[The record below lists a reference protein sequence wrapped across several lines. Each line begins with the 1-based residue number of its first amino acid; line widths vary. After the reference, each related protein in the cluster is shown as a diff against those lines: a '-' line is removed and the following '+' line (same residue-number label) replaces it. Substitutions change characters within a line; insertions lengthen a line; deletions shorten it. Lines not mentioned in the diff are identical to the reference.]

1 MSDDA
6 ALPLIGLDEAPPQ
19 PQPEKA
25 AAYRVLARK
34 YRPTTFAEMI
44 GQDALVRTLTNAI
57 ASGRLAHAFV
67 LTGVRGVGKTTT
79 ARILARA
86 LNCVGPDGKG
96 GPTADPCGVCEPC
109 RTILQDRNV
118 DVMEM
123 DAASRTG
130 VDDIREIIDGV
141 RYGPVASRYKVYII
155 DEVHMLSK
163 NAFNA
168 LLKTLEE
175 PPPHVKFVFATTE
188 IRKVPVTVL
197 SRCQRFDLRRIGAD
211 QLQDYFTGILDKE
224 GVAAE
229 PEAVG
234 MIARAADGS
243 ARDGLSLLDQAI
255 AQGTPVGDKPFIA
268 AAQVREMLGLADRSS
283 VIDILE
289 AAFAGEGPRML
300 EGLEAARRA
309 GADPQSVLGDLLDFI
324 HFVTRARMVPAVLED
339 PAVPEVERK
348 RGGALAEKVSLPGLT
363 RAWQTLLKGAGEVQ
377 SAPNPQAALEMVLIR
392 LLYMSDLP
400 SPGDLIRKFG
410 DLQSQGAVTAGPAP
424 GPGPGGGA
432 RMAAGGGGGL
442 SLVPAEPAPV
452 APAPAPVPAQA
463 AAPAPMVAAAAPAPK
478 PVLRADPKSFD
489 ELVQIAFARDV
500 VLHGQLMSAVHLV
513 HFEPGR
519 LEFRP
524 HVEAPPD
531 LANRLGTA
539 LRDWTGERWVVSV
552 SGAEGAP
559 TLTQQ
564 ARTDREN
571 ALAAAAE
578 HPMVKAVM
586 SAFPGAVIRD
596 LRNPLEQDEVV
607 GPAAEPTPDA
617 TDEEEPRE
625 A

>member
-6 ALPLIGLDEAPPQ
+6 ALPLGLDDAPQ
-19 PQPEKA
+19 PAKP

-86 LNCVGPDGKG
+86 LNCVGRDGKG

-109 RTILQDRNV
+109 RSILADSNL

-211 QLQDYFTGILDKE
+211 QLQAYFSEILNKE

-255 AQGTPVGDKPFIA
+255 AQGAPVGDKPFIA
-268 AAQVREMLGLADRSS
+268 AASVREMLGLADRSS

-309 GADPQSVLGDLLDFI
+309 GADPQSVLGDLLDFV
-324 HFVTRARMVPAVLED
+324 HFVTRARMVPAVLD
-339 PAVPEVERK
+339 DTAVPEVERK
-348 RGGALAEKVSLPGLT
+348 RGGALAERISLPGLT

-377 SAPNPQAALEMVLIR
+377 AAPNPQAALEMVLIR

-400 SPGDLIRKFG
+400 SPSELVRKFG

-432 RMAAGGGGGL
+432 RMAASGGGL
-442 SLVPAEPAPV
+442 SVVPAEPAPMTL
-452 APAPAPVPAQA
+452 APAPAPS
-463 AAPAPMVAAAAPAPK
+463 PAPVAVAAVPAPK
-478 PVLRADPKSFD
+478 PALRAEPKSFE

-524 HVEAPPD
+524 HDSAPPD

-559 TLTQQ
+559 TLNQQ

-571 ALAAAAE
+571 ALAQAAE
-578 HPMVKAVM
+578 HPLVKAVM

-596 LRNPLEQDEVV
+596 LRNPLEQD
-607 GPAAEPTPDA
+607 GPLELGEAVEPGAEPAPDA
-617 TDEEEPRE
+617 IDEEEPRE

>member
-6 ALPLIGLDEAPPQ
+6 ALPLGLDDAPQ
-19 PQPEKA
+19 PAKPV
-25 AAYRVLARK
+25 AYRVLARK

-211 QLQDYFTGILDKE
+211 QLQAYFSEILDKE

-255 AQGTPVGDKPFIA
+255 AQGAPVGDKPFIA
-268 AAQVREMLGLADRSS
+268 AASVREMLGLADRSS

-309 GADPQSVLGDLLDFI
+309 GADPQSVLGDLLDFV

-348 RGGALAEKVSLPGLT
+348 RGGALAERISLPGLT

-377 SAPNPQAALEMVLIR
+377 AAPNPQAALEMVLIR

-400 SPGDLIRKFG
+400 SPGELVRKFG
-410 DLQSQGAVTAGPAP
+410 DLQSQGAVTAGPVP

-432 RMAAGGGGGL
+432 RMAASGGGL
-442 SLVPAEPAPV
+442 SVVPAEPAPV
-452 APAPAPVPAQA
+452 ALAPAPAPS
-463 AAPAPMVAAAAPAPK
+463 PAPVAVAAVPAPK
-478 PVLRADPKSFD
+478 PALRAEPKSFE

-524 HVEAPPD
+524 HDSAPPD

-559 TLTQQ
+559 TLNQQ

-571 ALAAAAE
+571 ALAQAAE
-578 HPMVKAVM
+578 HPLVKAVM

-596 LRNPLEQDEVV
+596 LRNPLEQD
-607 GPAAEPTPDA
+607 GPLELGEAAEPGAEPVPDA
-617 TDEEEPRE
+617 IDEEEPRE

>member
-6 ALPLIGLDEAPPQ
+6 ALPLIDAPQ
-19 PQPEKA
+19 PAKPV
-25 AAYRVLARK
+25 AYRVLARK

-211 QLQDYFTGILDKE
+211 QLQAYFSEILDKE

-255 AQGTPVGDKPFIA
+255 AQGAPVGDKPFIA
-268 AAQVREMLGLADRSS
+268 AASVRGMLGLADRSS

-309 GADPQSVLGDLLDFI
+309 GADPQSVLGDLLDFV
-324 HFVTRARMVPAVLED
+324 HFVTRARMVPAVLDD

-348 RGGALAEKVSLPGLT
+348 RGGALAERISLPGLT

-377 SAPNPQAALEMVLIR
+377 AAPNPQAALEMVLIR

-400 SPGDLIRKFG
+400 SPSELVRKFG
-410 DLQSQGAVTAGPAP
+410 DLQSQGAVTAGPVP

-432 RMAAGGGGGL
+432 RMAAASGGGL
-442 SLVPAEPAPV
+442 SVVPAEPAPV
-452 APAPAPVPAQA
+452 VLAPAPAPS
-463 AAPAPMVAAAAPAPK
+463 PAPVAVAAVPAPK
-478 PVLRADPKSFD
+478 PALRAEPKSFED
-489 ELVQIAFARDV
+489 LVQIAFARDV

-524 HVEAPPD
+524 HDSAPPD

-559 TLTQQ
+559 TLNQQ

-571 ALAAAAE
+571 ALAQAAE
-578 HPMVKAVM
+578 HPLVKAVM

-596 LRNPLEQDEVV
+596 LRNPLEQDGLLEP
-607 GPAAEPTPDA
+607 GEAAEPGTEPAPDA
-617 TDEEEPRE
+617 IDEEEPRE

>member
-19 PQPEKA
+19 PAKP

-34 YRPTTFAEMI
+34 YRPTTFADMI

-96 GPTADPCGVCEPC
+96 GPTAHPCGVCEPC

-141 RYGPVASRYKVYII
+141 RYGPVASRYKIYII

-211 QLQDYFTGILDKE
+211 QLQAYFTQILEKE

-255 AQGTPVGDKPFIA
+255 AQGAPVGDKPFIA
-268 AAQVREMLGLADRSS
+268 AASVREMLGLADRSS

-289 AAFAGEGPRML
+289 AAFAGDGPRML

-309 GADPQSVLGDLLDFI
+309 GADPQSVLGDLLDFV
-324 HFVTRARMVPAVLED
+324 HFVTRARMVPAVLDD

-348 RGGALAEKVSLPGLT
+348 RGGALAETISLPGLT

-377 SAPNPQAALEMVLIR
+377 AAPNPQAALEMVLIR

-400 SPGDLIRKFG
+400 SPGELIRKFG
-410 DLQSQGAVTAGPAP
+410 DLQSQGAVTAGPASGG
-424 GPGPGGGA
+424 GPGSGA
-432 RMAAGGGGGL
+432 RMAASGGGL
-442 SLVPAEPAPV
+442 SVVPAEPAPV
-452 APAPAPVPAQA
+452 ALAPPQA
-463 AAPAPMVAAAAPAPK
+463 AAPTPVVAAAAPVPK
-478 PVLRADPKSFD
+478 PAVLRADPKSFE

-524 HVEAPPD
+524 HDSAPPD

-539 LRDWTGERWVVSV
+539 LRDWTGQRWVVSV

-571 ALAAAAE
+571 ALAQAAE
-578 HPMVKAVM
+578 HPLVKAVM

-596 LRNPLEQDEVV
+596 LRNPLEQDEGAVP
-607 GPAAEPTPDA
+607 GADPAPDA
-617 TDEEEPRE
+617 IDEEEPRE